1 MWSLKKMIP
10 SLAQQQTVD
19 AVDILD
25 EATNH
30 IHRLEEKLLE
40 KVIKKFGLPKK
51 ERGRQKKIA
60 LNIVHYI
67 LQCHIQEWQM

>member
-1 MWSLKKMIP
+1 MIP
-10 SLAQQQTVD
+10 SLAKQQAVD

-40 KVIKKFGLPKK
+40 KVIKTCELPKK

-60 LNIVHYI
+60 INMNILHSI
-67 LQCHIQEWQM
+67 LQLHVQEWQM

>member
-1 MWSLKKMIP
+1 MKFSKKVSTRREQSITQRSKRMWSLKKMIP

-30 IHRLEEKLLE
+30 IHRLEEKLL
-40 KVIKKFGLPKK
+40 
-51 ERGRQKKIA
+51 
-60 LNIVHYI
+60 
-67 LQCHIQEWQM
+67 